1 MARKTAAHNAM
12 FSSFHQA
19 RGAASPLGGQHN
31 AGEGRK
37 PPPAPPP
44 AELDPGITSQQQE
57 AISFAGSQGAYAET
71 NRMAQEAGLPGPI
84 VIQERR
90 PVPEDEDEDQ

>member
-1 MARKTAAHNAM
+1 MPRRTATHNAI
-12 FSSFHQA
+12 FTSFHQA
-19 RGAASPLGGQHN
+19 RGATSPLGGQHN
-31 AGEGRK
+31 AGAHK

-57 AISFAGSQGAYAET
+57 AISFAGSQAGYAATDE
-71 NRMAQEAGLPGPI
+71 MAKAAGLPGPI

-90 PVPEDEDEDQ
+90 PLPEEEDE